1 MGVTALVMAGG
12 GGTRM
17 GLREE
22 KPLLRV
28 GGRAM
33 VERVI
38 DALKR
43 ARRVDD
49 IVVTVSKH
57 TPKTAERVRR
67 LSVKVLETPGEGYV
81 SDIRYAVKK
90 LGLGRVLT
98 ISADLPLITS
108 EVVDR
113 IIEHYEHRGKP
124 ALTVASPIE
133 VYERLRLK
141 SEYEFEAKGMMVAPV
156 GVNVIDGE
164 RIDEPEMEEETLI
177 INDVR
182 LAVNVNTTDDLE
194 LAERLL

>member
-1 MGVTALVMAGG
+1 MAGG
-12 GGTRM
+12 RGTRIE
-17 GLREE
+17 LREE

-43 ARRVDD
+43 ARKVHD
-49 IVVTVSKH
+49 IVVAVSRH
-57 TPKTAERVRR
+57 TPKTAERLKR

-81 SDIRYAVKK
+81 FDIKYAVKK
-90 LGLGRVLT
+90 LGLGKVLT

-108 EVVDR
+108 EVVDH
-113 IIEHYEHRGKP
+113 IIEHYECCGKP

-133 VYERLRLK
+133 VYEKLRLK
-141 SEYEFEAKGMMVAPV
+141 PEYEFEAKGMMVAPV

-164 RIDEPEMEEETLI
+164 RVDEPEMEEETLI
-177 INDVR
+177 INDER